1 MRETTTQPWVGVDSV
16 ATGSSG
22 IPEDPADRP
31 QDTRVS
37 LYRRSAIMLPMR
49 GNHLVREARRRAHL
63 TQAEL
68 ARRADTTQSVI
79 ARVEAGATGPSL
91 EYISRLVRA
100 CGYDL
105 GVRLVP
111 ADDHDWTIAV
121 GNLALT
127 PSQRVAKLKDAV
139 RFAEAGQRA
148 RQRATAGATGE
159 R

>member
-1 MRETTTQPWVGVDSV
+1 
-16 ATGSSG
+16 
-22 IPEDPADRP
+22 
-31 QDTRVS
+31 
-37 LYRRSAIMLPMR
+37 MR

-100 CGYDL
+100 CGYEL

-139 RFAEAGQRA
+139 RFAEAGRRA
-148 RQRATAGATGE
+148 RQRATAGATGD

>member
-1 MRETTTQPWVGVDSV
+1 
-16 ATGSSG
+16 
-22 IPEDPADRP
+22 
-31 QDTRVS
+31 
-37 LYRRSAIMLPMR
+37 MR

-68 ARRADTTQSVI
+68 ARRGATTQSVI
-79 ARVEAGATGPSL
+79 ARVEAGTTGPSL

-111 ADDHDWTIAV
+111 ADDHDRTIAE
-121 GNLALT
+121 GNLTLT
-127 PSQRVAKLKDAV
+127 PSERVTKLKDAV
-139 RFAEAGQRA
+139 RFAEAGRRA